1 MITLSRI
8 SGSSRAGAFAWA
20 IIVARLVASQ
30 ETSPVAVPATN
41 ETSEN
46 VSGTPAVSDVGNP
59 VSEDASAALTLRYQ
73 FQQGQKLRYQMEQKM
88 TLDANLGE
96 RGQSIDRSA
105 LRQRRVFTVTS
116 MDEDRSAGFTMQF
129 ENVWMQKQVDD
140 NSPVE
145 FDSSMKPAEVPL
157 VYQQVAHQLKGSAPR
172 YLLTSRGLSKQSDK
186 TPAKVGR
193 AASEN
198 ASSGR
203 ASEPL
208 VESESAATTVH
219 LASSKSAAQKEQT
232 DPGSFLAA
240 LPEHEVRVGDT
251 WKEQITVTARL
262 QEDVNVE
269 VPILRTFRLDSVE
282 DGIAS
287 ISFQCSI
294 QSRVRSPIVKGQ
306 LIQATPRGTIRIDTK
321 RGLMLRRENIYD
333 TSVFGA
339 LGQNT
344 ILTCV
349 GRSTEELIEE
359 ASKSPEQSS
368 N

>member
-1 MITLSRI
+1 MIAPSRI
-8 SGSSRAGAFAWA
+8 IAAAAWA
-20 IIVARLVASQ
+20 VIGMQLIAEDTPSAAVNV
-30 ETSPVAVPATN
+30 VAVVDAPEKSSAAPAAADL
-41 ETSEN
+41 
-46 VSGTPAVSDVGNP
+46 GTPTT
-59 VSEDASAALTLRYQ
+59 ETKSAAWTLRYQ
-73 FQQGQKLRYQMEQKM
+73 FQHGQKLRYQMEQKM

-96 RGQSIDRSA
+96 RGQQIDRSA
-105 LRQRRVFTVTS
+105 LRQRRVFTATS
-116 MDEDRSAGFTMQF
+116 VQEDRSAEFTMQF

-140 NSPVE
+140 NAPVE
-145 FDSSMKPAEVPL
+145 FDSSMKAGEVPL

-172 YLLTSRGLSKQSDK
+172 YILTSRGLSKQ
-186 TPAKVGR
+186 AKEAQVKV
-193 AASEN
+193 EN
-198 ASSGR
+198 ASGEKS
-203 ASEPL
+203 SEPL
-208 VESESAATTVH
+208 VESESAAKTVQ
-219 LASSKSAAQKEQT
+219 LASNSTATQKEQG
-232 DPGSFLAA
+232 DPGSFLAT

-251 WKEQITVTARL
+251 WKEQINVSARL

-287 ISFQCSI
+287 ISFHCSI

-349 GRSTEELIEE
+349 GRSTEELIEDG
-359 ASKSPEQSS
+359 ASSPEPAGK
-368 N
+368 

>member
-1 MITLSRI
+1 MIAPSRI
-8 SGSSRAGAFAWA
+8 IAAAAWA
-20 IIVARLVASQ
+20 LIGMQLIAEDTPSVVNV
-30 ETSPVAVPATN
+30 VAVADAPEKSSAAPAAAD
-41 ETSEN
+41 
-46 VSGTPAVSDVGNP
+46 SGTPTTETRSTAW
-59 VSEDASAALTLRYQ
+59 TLRYQ

-96 RGQSIDRSA
+96 RGQTIDRSA
-105 LRQRRVFTVTS
+105 LRQRRVFTSTS
-116 MDEDRSAGFTMQF
+116 VQEDCSAEFTMQF

-140 NSPVE
+140 NAPVE
-145 FDSSMKPAEVPL
+145 FESSMKPGEVPL
-157 VYQQVAHQLKGSAPR
+157 VYQQVAHQLKGSATR
-172 YLLTSRGLSKQSDK
+172 YFLTSRGLSKLAKK
-186 TPAKVGR
+186 TPVKVEQ
-193 AASEN
+193 ASGEK
-198 ASSGR
+198 S
-203 ASEPL
+203 SEPL
-208 VESESAATTVH
+208 VESESAAKTVQ
-219 LASSKSAAQKEQT
+219 LASSSTVTQKEQG
-232 DPGSFLAA
+232 DPGSFLAT

-269 VPILRTFRLDSVE
+269 IPILRTFRLESVE

-287 ISFQCSI
+287 ISFVCSI

-306 LIQATPRGTIRIDTK
+306 LIQATPRGTIQIDTK

-349 GRSTEELIEE
+349 GRSTEELIED
-359 ASKSPEQSS
+359 AVSSPEPSGK
-368 N
+368 

>member
-1 MITLSRI
+1 MIAPSRMT
-8 SGSSRAGAFAWA
+8 AVAVAWA
-20 IIVARLVASQ
+20 VIGMQLIAS
-30 ETSPVAVPATN
+30 ED
-41 ETSEN
+41 
-46 VSGTPAVSDVGNP
+46 TPAVANVTAVTEAP
-59 VSEDASAALTLRYQ
+59 EKTSEASAAVESSKPTAEVESAAWTLRYK
-73 FQQGQKLRYQMEQKM
+73 FEQGQKLRYQMEQKM

-96 RGQSIDRSA
+96 RGQTIDRSA
-105 LRQRRVFTVTS
+105 LRQRRVFTATS
-116 MDEDRSAGFTMQF
+116 VQEDCSAEFTMQF

-140 NSPVE
+140 NAPVE
-145 FDSSMKPAEVPL
+145 FDSAMKPAEVPL

-172 YLLTSRGLSKQSDK
+172 YLLTSLGLSKQPKK
-186 TPAKVGR
+186 TPVKVEH
-193 AASEN
+193 ASGEKSSEPLIEN
-198 ASSGR
+198 AS
-203 ASEPL
+203 
-208 VESESAATTVH
+208 AANTVQ
-219 LASSKSAAQKEQT
+219 LASSSTASQKEQM
-232 DPGSFLAA
+232 DPGSFLAT

-251 WKEQITVTARL
+251 WKEQITVMARL

-287 ISFQCSI
+287 ISFHCSI

-306 LIQATPRGTIRIDTK
+306 LIQATPKGTIRIDTK

-349 GRSTEELIEE
+349 GRSTEELIED
-359 ASKSPEQSS
+359 AGSS
-368 N
+368 AEPSEK

>member
-1 MITLSRI
+1 MITPSRSSAVAGVVAWAVIGLQLIASEETPPAANVSTATEAAAKLSETPAAAE
-8 SGSSRAGAFAWA
+8 SGS
-20 IIVARLVASQ
+20 
-30 ETSPVAVPATN
+30 PA
-41 ETSEN
+41 
-46 VSGTPAVSDVGNP
+46 
-59 VSEDASAALTLRYQ
+59 SEDTRAAWTLRYQ

-88 TLDANLGE
+88 ALEANLGE

-105 LRQRRVFTVTS
+105 LRQRRLFTVTS
-116 MDEDRSAGFTMQF
+116 VNEDSSAAFTMQF
-129 ENVWMQKQVDD
+129 ENVWMQKQSDD
-140 NSPVE
+140 YPAVE
-145 FDSSMKPAEVPL
+145 FDSSMKPGEVPL
-157 VYQQVAHQLKGSAPR
+157 VYQQVAHQLKGNAPR

-186 TPAKVGR
+186 TPVKVER
-193 AASEN
+193 ASGEN
-198 ASSGR
+198 ASSAL

-208 VESESAATTVH
+208 VESKATENAIE
-219 LASSKSAAQKEQT
+219 LASSNTSAQKEQI

-282 DGIAS
+282 DGIAL

-306 LIQATPRGTIRIDTK
+306 LIQATPRGSIRIDTN

-339 LGQNT
+339 IGQNT

-359 ASKSPEQSS
+359 APKSPEQSS

>member
-1 MITLSRI
+1 MIAPSRM
-8 SGSSRAGAFAWA
+8 SAVAVAWA
-20 IIVARLVASQ
+20 VIGMQLIASEEMPSAAKLPTATEAAVKSSESPAAEPSQ
-30 ETSPVAVPATN
+30 PVA
-41 ETSEN
+41 
-46 VSGTPAVSDVGNP
+46 
-59 VSEDASAALTLRYQ
+59 DAERTAWTLRYQ

-88 TLDANLGE
+88 ALEANLGE

-105 LRQRRVFTVTS
+105 LRQRRLFTVTS
-116 MDEDRSAGFTMQF
+116 VNEDSSAAFTMQF
-129 ENVWMQKQVDD
+129 ENVWMQKQSDD
-140 NSPVE
+140 YPAVE
-145 FDSSMKPAEVPL
+145 FDSSMKPGEVPL
-157 VYQQVAHQLKGSAPR
+157 VYQQVAHQLKGNAPQ
-172 YLLTSRGLSKQSDK
+172 YLLTSRGLSKQSGN
-186 TPAKVGR
+186 TSAKVKR
-193 AASEN
+193 ASGENSSSAS
-198 ASSGR
+198 

-208 VESESAATTVH
+208 VESEATANAIE
-219 LASSKSAAQKEQT
+219 LASSNTAVQKEQA

-282 DGIAS
+282 DGIAT
-287 ISFQCSI
+287 ISFQCSV
-294 QSRVRSPIVKGQ
+294 QSRIRSPIVKGQ
-306 LIQATPRGTIRIDTK
+306 LIQATPRGTIRIDTN
-321 RGLMLRRENIYD
+321 RGLMLWRENIYN

-359 ASKSPEQSS
+359 AKSQEQSGK
-368 N
+368 

>member
-1 MITLSRI
+1 MIAPSRI
-8 SGSSRAGAFAWA
+8 TAVATAWA
-20 IIVARLVASQ
+20 LIGLQLIASEDTPSVANAAVVAKAP
-30 ETSPVAVPATN
+30 EK
-41 ETSEN
+41 TSEAA
-46 VSGTPAVSDVGNP
+46 VAIESSTPTAEVQR
-59 VSEDASAALTLRYQ
+59 AAWTLRYQ

-105 LRQRRVFTVTS
+105 LKQRRVFTVTS
-116 MDEDRSAGFTMQF
+116 VQEDHSAEFTMQF

-140 NSPVE
+140 STPVE
-145 FDSSMKPAEVPL
+145 FDSSMKPGEVPL

-172 YLLTSRGLSKQSDK
+172 YILTSRGLSKKSAE
-186 TPAKVGR
+186 TPAKVER
-193 AASEN
+193 A
-198 ASSGR
+198 SGEKS
-203 ASEPL
+203 SEPL
-208 VESESAATTVH
+208 VESDSAAKTVQ
-219 LASSKSAAQKEQT
+219 LASNSTVTQKEQGDT
-232 DPGSFLAA
+232 GSFLAT

-282 DGIAS
+282 DGIAT
-287 ISFQCSI
+287 ISFHCSI

-306 LIQATPRGTIRIDTK
+306 LIQATPKGTIRIDAK

-349 GRSTEELIEE
+349 GRSTEELIED
-359 ASKSPEQSS
+359 AGSSPEPSEK
-368 N
+368 

>member
-1 MITLSRI
+1 MIAPSRI
-8 SGSSRAGAFAWA
+8 IAAAAWA
-20 IIVARLVASQ
+20 VIGMQLIAEDTPSAVNV
-30 ETSPVAVPATN
+30 VAVVDAPEKSSAAPA
-41 ETSEN
+41 
-46 VSGTPAVSDVGNP
+46 VADLGTPTT
-59 VSEDASAALTLRYQ
+59 ETKSAAWTLRYQ
-73 FQQGQKLRYQMEQKM
+73 FQHGQKLRYQMEQKM

-105 LRQRRVFTVTS
+105 LRQRRVFTATS
-116 MDEDRSAGFTMQF
+116 VQEDRSAEFTMQF

-140 NSPVE
+140 NAPVE
-145 FDSSMKPAEVPL
+145 FDSSMKPGEVPL

-172 YLLTSRGLSKQSDK
+172 YVLTSRGLSKKSAETSSKVERASGEK
-186 TPAKVGR
+186 T
-193 AASEN
+193 
-198 ASSGR
+198 
-203 ASEPL
+203 SEPL
-208 VESESAATTVH
+208 VESDSAAKTVQ
-219 LASSKSAAQKEQT
+219 LASSSTETQKEQG
-232 DPGSFLAA
+232 DPGSFLAT

-282 DGIAS
+282 DGIAT
-287 ISFQCSI
+287 ISFHCSI

-306 LIQATPRGTIRIDTK
+306 LIQATPKGTIRIDTK
-321 RGLMLRRENIYD
+321 RGMMLRRENIYD

-349 GRSTEELIEE
+349 GRSTEELIEDT
-359 ASKSPEQSS
+359 ASSS
-368 N
+368 ESAGK

>member
-1 MITLSRI
+1 MIALSRI
-8 SGSSRAGAFAWA
+8 TAVVAWA
-20 IIVARLVASQ
+20 VIGMQLVAS
-30 ETSPVAVPATN
+30 EDTPSVANAAVVTEASEKISEAPAAVESSKPTA
-41 ETSEN
+41 EVDGN
-46 VSGTPAVSDVGNP
+46 VW
-59 VSEDASAALTLRYQ
+59 TLRYQ

-96 RGQSIDRSA
+96 RGQSTDRSA
-105 LRQRRVFTVTS
+105 LRQRRVFTATS
-116 MDEDRSAGFTMQF
+116 LHEDFSAEFTMQF

-140 NSPVE
+140 SSPVE
-145 FDSSMKPAEVPL
+145 FDSSMKPEEVPL

-172 YLLTSRGLSKQSDK
+172 YILTSRGLSKQPKK
-186 TPAKVGR
+186 TPSTVEHALQEK
-193 AASEN
+193 S
-198 ASSGR
+198 
-203 ASEPL
+203 SEPL
-208 VESESAATTVH
+208 VESDSAANSVQ
-219 LASSKSAAQKEQT
+219 LASNSTVTQKEHA
-232 DPGSFLAA
+232 DPGSFLAT

-251 WKEQITVTARL
+251 WKEQITVKARL

-287 ISFQCSI
+287 ISFHCSLL
-294 QSRVRSPIVKGQ
+294 SRVRSPIVKGQ

-349 GRSTEELIEE
+349 GRSTEELIEDA
-359 ASKSPEQSS
+359 ASSPEQEDK
-368 N
+368 

>member
-1 MITLSRI
+1 MIAPSRI
-8 SGSSRAGAFAWA
+8 AAVTVAVAWA
-20 IIVARLVASQ
+20 VIGMRLIAS
-30 ETSPVAVPATN
+30 EDTPSAVSVGAVEEAP
-41 ETSEN
+41 EKTSEA
-46 VSGTPAVSDVGNP
+46 SSAVEPSKPSAEV
-59 VSEDASAALTLRYQ
+59 ESAAWILRYQ

-96 RGQSIDRSA
+96 RGQTIDRSA
-105 LRQRRVFTVTS
+105 LRQRRLFAATS
-116 MDEDRSAGFTMQF
+116 VQEDRSAEFTMQF

-145 FDSSMKPAEVPL
+145 FDTSMKPGEVPL

-172 YLLTSRGLSKQSDK
+172 YVLTSRGLSKKSAE
-186 TPAKVGR
+186 TPAKVER
-193 AASEN
+193 A
-198 ASSGR
+198 SGEKS
-203 ASEPL
+203 SEPL
-208 VESESAATTVH
+208 VESESASKTVQ
-219 LASSKSAAQKEQT
+219 LAASSTVTQKEQG
-232 DPGSFLAA
+232 DPGSFLAT

-251 WKEQITVTARL
+251 WKEQITVMARL

-269 VPILRTFRLDSVE
+269 VPILRTFRLDSME

-287 ISFQCSI
+287 ISFHCSI

-306 LIQATPRGTIRIDTK
+306 LIQATPKGTIQIDTK

-349 GRSTEELIEE
+349 GRSTEELIED
-359 ASKSPEQSS
+359 AVSSPEPSGK
-368 N
+368 